1 MLLAVGLLA
10 LSGAVVSG
18 PAPGPA
24 APAPPESAAAVAPE
38 EPLPEIGDLLRR
50 TLRSQ
55 KASERRLDSYTF
67 DQSEETL
74 TYRSDG
80 SLKETTRRL
89 FYVLSG
95 PEPDSGSR
103 ELAEVD
109 GRPATPDEIRKAAEH
124 DRKDRKRRLEARA
137 AAKVSEPA
145 RVGGDDDDPEIG
157 SRRLSDLMRRL
168 AIRVTGKE
176 ELDGRAAWAVEFSP
190 QPGAPEN
197 GLSDRSHPL
206 RLYYLGPM
214 FRYERMQHGRYRQ
227 FSQIGLE
234 LIGAD
239 TPLADAEVL
248 AAMHEFFLRLGFS
261 DLVIHLNN
269 LGDPEDRLRYQEA
282 IRTALAP
289 RRAELCSDCQRRL
302 DENPL
307 RILDCKVPSCQVVA
321 ADVPAVDDVAGEAS
335 RRHVAQ
341 VEAHLGRLGIP
352 YVRNHRLVRG
362 LDYYL
367 RTVFEVISPKL
378 GANTVLCGGGRYD
391 RLIADLGGPAI
402 PGVGF
407 AIGEDRL
414 IEVLPARFREAVLSQ
429 PKLYLVPIGEAAQE
443 RVLELARDWVREGVP
458 VEIEVSGRSL
468 KAALKRAD
476 REGFRVVAMLGDDE
490 LRAGLVS
497 VRDLTAGS
505 QSTLQFAALP
515 PWWRELIGRSA
526 GDR

>member
-1 MLLAVGLLA
+1 MIQRPRGTRDLL
-10 LSGAVVSG
+10 
-18 PAPGPA
+18 
-24 APAPPESAAAVAPE
+24 PPETRLWQAVENVAREVFGAFGADEARTPVFE
-38 EPLPEIGDLLRR
+38 ATELFVRSVGETTDIVHKEMYTFPDRKGRSL
-50 TLRSQ
+50 TLR
-55 KASERRLDSYTF
+55 
-67 DQSEETL
+67 
-74 TYRSDG
+74 
-80 SLKETTRRL
+80 
-89 FYVLSG
+89 
-95 PEPDSGSR
+95 PEGT
-103 ELAEVD
+103 AGV
-109 GRPATPDEIRKAAEH
+109 
-124 DRKDRKRRLEARA
+124 ARA
-137 AAKVSEPA
+137 W
-145 RVGGDDDDPEIG
+145 I
-157 SRRLSDLMRRL
+157 
-168 AIRVTGKE
+168 
-176 ELDGRAAWAVEFSP
+176 
-190 QPGAPEN
+190 EN

-414 IEVLPARFREAVLSQ
+414 IEVLPASFREAVLSQ
-429 PKLYLVPIGEAAQE
+429 PKLYLVPIGDAAQE

-515 PWWRELIGRSA
+515 PWWRELVGRSA
-526 GDR
+526 ASG

>member
-1 MLLAVGLLA
+1 VIQRPRGTRDLL
-10 LSGAVVSG
+10 
-18 PAPGPA
+18 
-24 APAPPESAAAVAPE
+24 PPETRLWQAVENVAREVFGAFGADEARTPVFE
-38 EPLPEIGDLLRR
+38 ATELFVRSVGETTDIVHKEMYTFPDRKGRSL
-50 TLRSQ
+50 TLR
-55 KASERRLDSYTF
+55 
-67 DQSEETL
+67 
-74 TYRSDG
+74 
-80 SLKETTRRL
+80 
-89 FYVLSG
+89 
-95 PEPDSGSR
+95 PEGT
-103 ELAEVD
+103 AGV
-109 GRPATPDEIRKAAEH
+109 
-124 DRKDRKRRLEARA
+124 ARA
-137 AAKVSEPA
+137 W
-145 RVGGDDDDPEIG
+145 I
-157 SRRLSDLMRRL
+157 
-168 AIRVTGKE
+168 
-176 ELDGRAAWAVEFSP
+176 
-190 QPGAPEN
+190 EN

-414 IEVLPARFREAVLSQ
+414 IEVLPASFREAVLSQ
-429 PKLYLVPIGEAAQE
+429 PKLYLVPIGDAAQE

-515 PWWRELIGRSA
+515 PWWRELVGRFAAS
-526 GDR
+526 G

>member
-157 SRRLSDLMRRL
+157 SRRLSDLMRRF

-197 GLSDRSHPL
+197 GLSDRALNALAGRAWIDVLDLQVLRVEAVSTRPVRVAGGLAASVKRAAVSYEAAAVAPGSWFPARIAL
-206 RLYYLGPM
+206 RLEGKKALFFPLNVEYRFELSN
-214 FRYERMQHGRYRQ
+214 FRSFAVETE
-227 FSQIGLE
+227 SSVK
-234 LIGAD
+234 A
-239 TPLADAEVL
+239 
-248 AAMHEFFLRLGFS
+248 
-261 DLVIHLNN
+261 
-269 LGDPEDRLRYQEA
+269 PE
-282 IRTALAP
+282 
-289 RRAELCSDCQRRL
+289 
-302 DENPL
+302 
-307 RILDCKVPSCQVVA
+307 
-321 ADVPAVDDVAGEAS
+321 
-335 RRHVAQ
+335 
-341 VEAHLGRLGIP
+341 
-352 YVRNHRLVRG
+352 
-362 LDYYL
+362 
-367 RTVFEVISPKL
+367 
-378 GANTVLCGGGRYD
+378 
-391 RLIADLGGPAI
+391 
-402 PGVGF
+402 
-407 AIGEDRL
+407 
-414 IEVLPARFREAVLSQ
+414 
-429 PKLYLVPIGEAAQE
+429 
-443 RVLELARDWVREGVP
+443 
-458 VEIEVSGRSL
+458 
-468 KAALKRAD
+468 
-476 REGFRVVAMLGDDE
+476 
-490 LRAGLVS
+490 
-497 VRDLTAGS
+497 
-505 QSTLQFAALP
+505 
-515 PWWRELIGRSA
+515 
-526 GDR
+526 